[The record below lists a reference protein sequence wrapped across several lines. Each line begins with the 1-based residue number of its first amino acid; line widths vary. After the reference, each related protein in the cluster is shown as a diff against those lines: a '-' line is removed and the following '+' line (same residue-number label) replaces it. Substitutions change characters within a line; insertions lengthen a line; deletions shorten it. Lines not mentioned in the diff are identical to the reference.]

1 MPKVRTTLTIDDTLL
16 EALQAS
22 AKLQGVSLSSLVND
36 WMADTLE
43 SVQYYSLRIAQERG
57 NVQKAVR
64 QINVGLDLMREGY
77 EQAHQA
83 GRAGAG
89 KRSAA
94 PARPSPPSCNTGG
107 KVPNGRGK
115 AA

>member
-43 SVQYYSLRIAQERG
+43 SVQYYSLRIAQ
-57 NVQKAVR
+57 
-64 QINVGLDLMREGY
+64 
-77 EQAHQA
+77 
-83 GRAGAG
+83 
-89 KRSAA
+89 
-94 PARPSPPSCNTGG
+94 
-107 KVPNGRGK
+107 
-115 AA
+115 